1 MEGCVML
8 RDAQVM
14 CHSNFSLDIFNSDS
28 NSSVSDEPSKSQVKD
43 ILALF
48 HTSHFVLWMTQVKDE
63 SGGATLT
70 SAPPLKL
77 PIRNSRSSKP
87 NLMKNLTKGFY
98 QLVE

>member
-48 HTSHFVLWMTQVKDE
+48 HTSHLVLWLTQVKDE
-63 SGGATLT
+63 SGG
-70 SAPPLKL
+70 
-77 PIRNSRSSKP
+77 SSKTTQGIVKIQTTFDEE
-87 NLMKNLTKGFY
+87 LD
-98 QLVE
+98 

>member
-48 HTSHFVLWMTQVKDE
+48 HTLDFVLWLTQVKDE

-70 SAPPLKL
+70 SPPPLKL
-77 PIRNSRSSKP
+77 PIRIVKIIQTTFDEE
-87 NLMKNLTKGFY
+87 LD
-98 QLVE
+98 